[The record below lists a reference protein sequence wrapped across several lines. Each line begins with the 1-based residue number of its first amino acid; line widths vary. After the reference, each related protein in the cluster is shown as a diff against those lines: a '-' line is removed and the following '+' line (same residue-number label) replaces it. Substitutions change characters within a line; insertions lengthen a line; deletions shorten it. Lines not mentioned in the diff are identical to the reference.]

1 MRNEITCKLIQT
13 SLNFLP
19 LLAVNIYSDSNIILS
34 KTARRAPAIY
44 PGCNSEYFLNP
55 LKT

>member
-1 MRNEITCKLIQT
+1 MYKLIQT
-13 SLNFLP
+13 LLNFLP

-34 KTARRAPAIY
+34 KTARAPAPR

-55 LKT
+55 LKA